1 MSTPRSTLYYA
12 TLIAAASMAI
22 GMVIASR
29 FDMAPSSS
37 AQTFAIP
44 SMNSAPLDGPI
55 DAGTFRMIAK
65 QQTATVVN
73 IRTETRESTQ
83 LNDFFG
89 GGGDDLLRRFF
100 GRPPGGGDAQ
110 PSERTVRSAG
120 SGFVI
125 DASGLILTN
134 NHVVEDATAI
144 KIDFFGDE
152 DDLLYDAEVLGR
164 DQLTDSALLKLTEM
178 PDAELAVATF
188 GDSSQMAPGDW
199 VMAIGN
205 PFGLG
210 HTVTVGVISAIGRP
224 FRAVSGRDQDVL
236 QTDAAI
242 NPGNSGGPLL
252 NVRGEVVG
260 INTAIVSDRQ
270 ANVGVGF
277 AFPSN
282 TIRDLLP
289 ELLSGKVTRGLIGV
303 EISPVS
309 REDYEDLGLTERMGA
324 VVRRVVPDGPADQAG
339 IRPGD
344 VIIRFNGER
353 IETTEDLQSRVVA
366 TRPETSVPLV
376 VMRAGNRPDSPPQEV
391 TLQVT
396 IGELDLDAEASG
408 TAQAAPENPSE
419 GFGMTLRDL
428 TAEIRGQ
435 LRLPNDTQG
444 AVVVDVEDGGAAQ
457 KSGVQPG
464 DVMLS
469 VNRVAVT
476 NAVEAIEQL
485 DAIESGRTAFLLVQR
500 GSDQIFLQVL
510 KE

>member
-1 MSTPRSTLYYA
+1 M
-12 TLIAAASMAI
+12 I
-22 GMVIASR
+22 
-29 FDMAPSSS
+29 SSV
-37 AQTFAIP
+37 
-44 SMNSAPLDGPI
+44 
-55 DAGTFRMIAK
+55 AG
-65 QQTATVVN
+65 V
-73 IRTETRESTQ
+73 
-83 LNDFFG
+83 
-89 GGGDDLLRRFF
+89 DDLLRRFF

-110 PSERTVRSAG
+110 PRERTVRSAG

-224 FRAVSGRDQDVL
+224 FRAVPGRDQDVL

-282 TIRDLLP
+282 TIRDLLQSCCP
-289 ELLSGKVTRGLIGV
+289 AR
-303 EISPVS
+303 SPVAVS
-309 REDYEDLGLTERMGA
+309 ESKSPRSHVRTTKTLGLTERMGA

-366 TRPETSVPLV
+366 TRPDTSVPLV
-376 VMRAGNRPDSPPQEV
+376 VMRAGNRPD
-391 TLQVT
+391 
-396 IGELDLDAEASG
+396 
-408 TAQAAPENPSE
+408 
-419 GFGMTLRDL
+419 
-428 TAEIRGQ
+428 
-435 LRLPNDTQG
+435 
-444 AVVVDVEDGGAAQ
+444 
-457 KSGVQPG
+457 
-464 DVMLS
+464 
-469 VNRVAVT
+469 
-476 NAVEAIEQL
+476 
-485 DAIESGRTAFLLVQR
+485 R
-500 GSDQIFLQVL
+500 GSDATGHDWGARPRRRGKRYRTGGSREPERGLRHDAAGPDR
-510 KE
+510 